1 MVLSSN
7 VGEVVIPS
15 FEGQMTIL
23 KDHIPIIT
31 FLRPG
36 FVEIKNHNESLKF
49 FIEEG
54 TVEFLNNKMLILT
67 TSAKSL
73 KDFDNTKV
81 SEMIKIVEKAIEAN
95 KNSILFT
102 CDVQREILCHICK
115 NEWFV
120 PRYSSINIC
129 DDCGD
134 CFFD

>member
-1 MVLSSN
+1 MSSLNSHNSCNDDNIICRFNNSLSISYSKKESN
-7 VGEVVIPS
+7 IINGKRVKYITQAFQNIIETHFKNRPNDVIH
-15 FEGQMTIL
+15 L
-23 KDHIPIIT
+23 
-31 FLRPG
+31 
-36 FVEIKNHNESLKF
+36 NHNVSF
-49 FIEEG
+49 NRIENQY
-54 TVEFLNNKMLILT
+54 VQMLN
-67 TSAKSL
+67 
-73 KDFDNTKV
+73 
-81 SEMIKIVEKAIEAN
+81 KIEKAIEAN

>member
-1 MVLSSN
+1 MSDDFNLEIIAPDKKIFSSN
-7 VGEVVIPS
+7 VGEVAIPS

-81 SEMIKIVEKAIEAN
+81 SEMIKIVEKAIEA
-95 KNSILFT
+95 KNLSDKQKYILSYKLSSLK
-102 CDVQREILCHICK
+102 EI
-115 NEWFV
+115 
-120 PRYSSINIC
+120 SQ
-129 DDCGD
+129 
-134 CFFD
+134 

>member
-1 MVLSSN
+1 MSDDFNLEIIAPDKKIFSSN

-81 SEMIKIVEKAIEAN
+81 SEMIKIVEKAIEA
-95 KNSILFT
+95 KNLSDKQKYILSYKLSSLK
-102 CDVQREILCHICK
+102 EI
-115 NEWFV
+115 
-120 PRYSSINIC
+120 SQ
-129 DDCGD
+129 
-134 CFFD
+134 

>member
-1 MVLSSN
+1 MSDNFNLEIIAPDEKIFSSN
-7 VGEVVIPS
+7 VKEVLIPS

-81 SEMIKIVEKAIEAN
+81 SEMIKIVEKAIEA
-95 KNSILFT
+95 KNLSDKQKYILSYKLSSLK
-102 CDVQREILCHICK
+102 EI
-115 NEWFV
+115 
-120 PRYSSINIC
+120 SQ
-129 DDCGD
+129 
-134 CFFD
+134 

>member
-1 MVLSSN
+1 MSDDFNLEIIAPDKKIFSSN

-81 SEMIKIVEKAIEAN
+81 SETIKIVEKAIEA
-95 KNSILFT
+95 KNLSDKQKYILSYKLSSLK
-102 CDVQREILCHICK
+102 EI
-115 NEWFV
+115 
-120 PRYSSINIC
+120 SQ
-129 DDCGD
+129 
-134 CFFD
+134 

>member
-1 MVLSSN
+1 MSDDFNLEIIAPDKKIFSSN

-67 TSAKSL
+67 TSAKNL

-81 SEMIKIVEKAIEAN
+81 SEMIKIVEKAIEA
-95 KNSILFT
+95 KNLSDKQKYILSYKLSSLK
-102 CDVQREILCHICK
+102 EI
-115 NEWFV
+115 
-120 PRYSSINIC
+120 SQ
-129 DDCGD
+129 
-134 CFFD
+134 